1 MRSDNHPTLN
11 KNMFIKSRFWQIVD
25 LILLV
30 VVLAIGAWAVRGF
43 FDARTSAP
51 AINVAQG
58 TVNVAIDFGNGT
70 KNFSYVNVASS
81 ATVFDALKSA
91 AMQENVALDYKTYPG
106 MGILVT
112 KIGDKA
118 NGTGKAY
125 WQFWLNGV
133 YSQKSADQT
142 PVKAGDKVEWKFS
155 SSQE

>member
-1 MRSDNHPTLN
+1 
-11 KNMFIKSRFWQIVD
+11 MFIKSRLWQIVD
-25 LILLV
+25 LVLLV

-43 FDARTSAP
+43 FVVQSSASTSNA
-51 AINVAQG
+51 ASAA
-58 TVNVAIDFGNGT
+58 VNVAVDFGDGT
-70 KNFSYVNVASS
+70 KNFSYVSVPAG

-91 AMQENVALDYKTYPG
+91 AVQENVALDYKTYPG

-112 KIGDKA
+112 KIGAKM
-118 NGTGKAY
+118 NGTSKAY

-155 SSQE
+155 SAQE